1 MWAEAGAGE
10 EVSGWKDGGG
20 GEMGWGAADPDESY
34 CPSRRKVYG
43 FAIIRINILISVGR
57 EPGAG
62 HGKCIS

>member
-10 EVSGWKDGGG
+10 EVSGWRTEAGVRWGGVRRTRVSPTVR
-20 GEMGWGAADPDESY
+20 ADE
-34 CPSRRKVYG
+34 K
-43 FAIIRINILISVGR
+43 FNILISVGP